1 MYSFMSK
8 LISKPATRRERS
20 KQDKLE
26 RIKEAAEHL
35 FRERGYE
42 ATTVRDIS
50 DKADVAVGT
59 IFLYFKDKSD
69 LLIKLYDKAL
79 EKTWQTVLEE
89 EPRDTLLE
97 NLLTAFTKLLAFHAR
112 DSRLA
117 ITYLKEVLS
126 HDASQGW
133 SEGLNRFLEHLT
145 SLVQQGQDRGEV
157 RRGANALQAARNFF
171 ALYYAALT
179 GMLSGSLT
187 ADMTVQ
193 HFLKPALELQ
203 LDGLLE
209 KGGKV

>member
-1 MYSFMSK
+1 MNK

-20 KQDKLE
+20 KQDKLK
-26 RIKEAAEHL
+26 RIKEVAEHL

-42 ATTVRDIS
+42 ATTTRDIS
-50 DKADVAVGT
+50 EGADVAVGT

-69 LLIKLYDKAL
+69 LLIKLYDEAL
-79 EKTWQTVLEE
+79 ETTWQAVLAE

-97 NLLTAFTKLLAFHAR
+97 NLLTAFAKLLEFHAR

-126 HDASQGW
+126 QDASQGW
-133 SEGLNRFLEHLT
+133 SEGLNRFLEQLT
-145 SLVQQGQDRGEV
+145 SLVQQAQDRGEV
-157 RRGANALQAARNFF
+157 MRGVNALQAARNFF

-187 ADMTVQ
+187 AEMTVQ

-203 LDGLLE
+203 LHGMMP
-209 KGGKV
+209 KGDSQ